1 MIGKDL
7 DVTPMEAFFLMVLN
21 TPESLSGSEIVLK
34 IKENL
39 GLNWTPSAGATY
51 KILQSM
57 EKKQFIQETTKEEDR
72 NDQRLRT
79 YNLSEKGKEILPI
92 IASRI
97 IKIALFVDSC
107 CPQCSTE
114 DGVIVKIVKKE

>member
-7 DVTPMEAFFLMVLN
+7 NVTPMEAFFLMVLN
-21 TPESLSGSEIVLK
+21 TPESLSGSEIVTR

-39 GLNWTPSAGATY
+39 GLNWAPSPGATY

-57 EKKQFIQETTKEEDR
+57 EKKEFILETTKEEDR
-72 NDQRLRT
+72 EDQRVRT
-79 YNLSEKGKEILPI
+79 YKLSKKGKETIPI

-97 IKIALFVDSC
+97 IKIALFVDEC
-107 CPQCSTE
+107 CPQNCV
-114 DGVIVKIVKKE
+114 DDVVIKMKREE